1 MAQRG
6 DPKRSSAGR
15 SGDDFQKID
24 GVGRKFEQRLWDAGI
39 FTYKDLA
46 RRTPEEIA
54 AVLAP
59 MAGISPERIAS
70 QARELA
76 GSAPEASVPS
86 QHYAAFHVEFLLESD
101 NSVRRTKIQQHQT
114 DARDTWPGWDGERLL
129 SFLRDRIPL
138 PAAATP
144 ADAPGVELAQTQA
157 GEPAQTQTDEPA
169 QAGEPAETPTGE
181 PAQTQTTAQEPAS
194 VEPVSADRPSV
205 PVPDRLPSLSLNI
218 EEFTPIRDGQH
229 SRILSASEPTSVR
242 LTMSISQAGAPIHDT
257 FDFTATIVARKFA
270 GHDRSPLGSAHGTI
284 RAPDPVAVEVTGP
297 ALPADLYRLV
307 ATVEIYP
314 ADHSPEAPPLYRK
327 RVSGGL
333 MRVTDTP
340 LGPVATVA

>member
-1 MAQRG
+1 MTQPG
-6 DPKRSSAGR
+6 DPKPGSTGR
-15 SGDDFQKID
+15 SGDDFRKIE

-76 GSAPEASVPS
+76 GSPLEASVPR

-101 NSVRRTKIQQHQT
+101 NSVRRTKVHQHQT
-114 DARDTWPGWDGERLL
+114 DARDAWSGWDEERLL

-144 ADAPGVELAQTQA
+144 ADAPGVEPTQTQA
-157 GEPAQTQTDEPA
+157 DESAQTQTDES
-169 QAGEPAETPTGE
+169 
-181 PAQTQTTAQEPAS
+181 AQTQTKGQVPANVEPAS
-194 VEPVSADRPSV
+194 ADQPSG
-205 PVPDRLPSLSLNI
+205 PVPDRLPSLSLSI
-218 EEFTPIRDGQH
+218 EELAPIRDGQH
-229 SRILSASEPTSVR
+229 NYVLSPNEPSSVR
-242 LTMSISQAGAPIHDT
+242 LTMRINPIGAPIHDT
-257 FDFTATIVARKFA
+257 FDFSATIVARRFA
-270 GHDRSPLGSAHGTI
+270 GHDRSPLGTTHGAI
-284 RAPDPVAVEVTGP
+284 RARDPVSVEVTGP
-297 ALPADLYRLV
+297 ALPPDLYRLLV
-307 ATVEIYP
+307 TVEIYP
-314 ADHSPEAPPLYRK
+314 AGHSPEEPPLFRM
-327 RVSGGL
+327 RASGDF
-333 MRVTDTP
+333 MRVANAP